1 MNKPPLYDIVDKLY
15 HGVMDKMPQA
25 LQDRG
30 EAMAFLLG
38 AGGIYGVVKGLQWT
52 SRNAMNKLIP
62 NFDEKWLPA
71 LEKICIAGMASAP
84 IIYAMADPDG
94 ARDIMTQHPTYT
106 SGMAG
111 VYVGSIVGAVQD
123 LVKRSKQ
130 KLYKK

>member
-71 LEKICIAGMASAP
+71 LKRYVLLEWLLLQLYMLWQ
-84 IIYAMADPDG
+84 
-94 ARDIMTQHPTYT
+94 TQT
-106 SGMAG
+106 AQE
-111 VYVGSIVGAVQD
+111 I
-123 LVKRSKQ
+123 L
-130 KLYKK
+130 

>member
-1 MNKPPLYDIVDKLY
+1 
-15 HGVMDKMPQA
+15 
-25 LQDRG
+25 
-30 EAMAFLLG
+30 
-38 AGGIYGVVKGLQWT
+38 
-52 SRNAMNKLIP
+52 
-62 NFDEKWLPA
+62 
-71 LEKICIAGMASAP
+71 MASAP

-130 KLYKK
+130 KLYKNNFSKYNPLSRASIARELTIKNKYNRVKPRKNILRERMRAESQRERRYEIQISVP